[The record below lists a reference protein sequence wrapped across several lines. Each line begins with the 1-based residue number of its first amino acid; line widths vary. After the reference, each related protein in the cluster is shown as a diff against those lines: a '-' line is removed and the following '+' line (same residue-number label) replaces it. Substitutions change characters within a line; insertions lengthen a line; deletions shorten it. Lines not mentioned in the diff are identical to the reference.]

1 MSFLAPQLLLGLLL
15 IPVAIGAYVWTQRR
29 RSRYAVR
36 FTNLELLANLAP
48 RRPGWRRHLPPALYL
63 AAIGGLLFA
72 LARPTMLV
80 NVPREDATVI
90 LGIDVSGSMTAV
102 DVSPTRLDAAKIAA
116 TAFLDQLPAGV
127 RVGLVA
133 FSSQPRTLVEPTSDR
148 QAVRTAID
156 GLVAKGGTAMG
167 DALNAMLDVAENVQ
181 KSDAAADTPGGA
193 ATTPGAAR
201 TPTPTPNPSA
211 SPGSGAAPTPAPSAG
226 TATAAPLVAG
236 ILLSDGANS
245 TGSTDPLD
253 AANRA
258 STLGVPIYTIALG
271 TPDGQVQVQDD
282 RGQLVTV
289 DVPPDRAT
297 LANIAEVT
305 GGTAFD
311 APTSADLQ
319 AVYDHLQSRIGYVPE
334 TQEVTSAMAAAALVC
349 VVAGA
354 GLASLWFGRLP

>member
-36 FTNLELLANLAP
+36 FTNLELLANLVP

-102 DVSPTRLDAAKIAA
+102 DVSPTRLAAAKSAA

-133 FSSQPRTLVEPTSDR
+133 FSSQPRTLVEPTADR

-167 DALNAMLDVAENVQ
+167 DALNAMLDVAQNVQ
-181 KSDAAADTPGGA
+181 KADAAATPPGGTA
-193 ATTPGAAR
+193 
-201 TPTPTPNPSA
+201 TPTPTPDPSA
-211 SPGSGAAPTPAPSAG
+211 SPGAGAAPTPAPSAG

-319 AVYDHLQSRIGYVPE
+319 AVYDHLQSRIGYVPQ

>member
-1 MSFLAPQLLLGLLL
+1 MNFLAPQLLFGLLL

-72 LARPTMLV
+72 LARPTMVV
-80 NVPREDATVI
+80 NVPRDDATVI
-90 LGIDVSGSMTAV
+90 LGIDISGSMTAV
-102 DVSPTRLDAAKIAA
+102 DVSPTRLDAAKSAA

-133 FSSQPRTLVEPTSDR
+133 FSSQPRTLVEPTADR
-148 QAVRTAID
+148 QTVRTAID

-181 KSDAAADTPGGA
+181 KADGA
-193 ATTPGAAR
+193 ATTPGAA
-201 TPTPTPNPSA
+201 TAPTPTPSPSA
-211 SPGSGAAPTPAPSAG
+211 SPGTGAAPTPAPSTG
-226 TATAAPLVAG
+226 TTTDTPLVAG

-271 TPDGQVQVQDD
+271 TPTGQVQVQNDQ
-282 RGQLVTV
+282 GELVTV

-334 TQEVTSAMAAAALVC
+334 TQEVTSAMAAVALVC